1 MKIFSSL
8 NQTQSNAIVA
18 VAIGICFLIGCSI
31 FSGGGKPTGGNS
43 TEDKSG
49 TGFKVWVKTSPC
61 SGGRTDWISIAKQN
75 PAEGGGGSFFQTAD
89 MLTSGLSCS
98 KISDNNCTFA
108 QAMEVANSVRGS
120 SQFANYCCRDY
131 SVWKNTQSGE
141 MSIVK
146 GQGSAGFGW
155 QFEKG
160 DLCCEEAESYAGK
173 TGLCSGTRGG
183 SGWKTEENIDRPG
196 GDYKDFD
203 LSSPNIELCCQS
215 CEDDPNCKAFTY
227 VKPNNQ
233 GDKARCWLKN
243 IVPQP
248 MTSTCCIS
256 GVKDTTTTTTVVRT
270 PTINNS
276 NRGGEGDNSNGKHDG
291 IIPTPTPNSTQTPPP
306 SIGRWTLVSVT
317 AIPETPQQGYSY
329 NAQSSSVHLDVYNGN
344 THDFQ
349 WTKPP
354 AQFDANGFIVALN
367 TQCKP
372 IPKNSCASLMGGRGD
387 GLESDTPPGERKAE
401 ANGADG
407 AGASGQKSV
416 TFKPTLSSPNE
427 IEVEVGLMWGAARF
441 IYKYRRE

>member
-1 MKIFSSL
+1 MRIFRSVNL
-8 NQTQSNAIVA
+8 TQANAIVA
-18 VAIGICFLIGCSI
+18 LAIGITFILACNLFS
-31 FSGGGKPTGGNS
+31 SGGKSTGGNS

-61 SGGRTDWISIAKQN
+61 AGGRTDWISIAKQN
-75 PAEGGGGSFFQTAD
+75 PTEGGGGSFFSTAD
-89 MLTSGLSCS
+89 MLSSGVPCS
-98 KISDNNCTFA
+98 KISDNSCTFA
-108 QAMEVANSVRGS
+108 QAMEAANSVRGS

-131 SVWKNTQSGE
+131 SVWKNTQTGE

-146 GQGSAGFGW
+146 GPGSAGFGW

-160 DLCCEEAESYAGK
+160 NLCCEEAESFAGK
-173 TGLCSGTRGG
+173 PGLCSGTRAGA
-183 SGWKTEENIDRPG
+183 GWKTDENIDRPG
-196 GDYKDFD
+196 GDYQDYD
-203 LSSPNIELCCQS
+203 LSSPNIEICRQACQ
-215 CEDDPNCKAFTY
+215 DDPNCKAFTY
-227 VKPNNQ
+227 VKPGNQ
-233 GDKARCWLKN
+233 GEKARCWLKN

-256 GVKDTTTTTTVVRT
+256 GVKETGTTTVVRT
-270 PTINNS
+270 PKNNNS
-276 NRGGEGDNSNGKHDG
+276 SSNSDDGTTYPNDNRGQSNTANY
-291 IIPTPTPNSTQTPPP
+291 PTPTPPP

-317 AIPETPQQGYSY
+317 AIPETPQKGYSY
-329 NAQSSSVHLDVYNGN
+329 NAQSSTVHLDIYNGN

-354 AQFDANGFIVALN
+354 AQFDANGFTVALN
-367 TQCKP
+367 TQCDP
-372 IPKNSCASLMGGRGD
+372 IPKNSCASLMGVRSD

-407 AGASGQKSV
+407 AAANGQKSV
-416 TFKPTLSSPNE
+416 TFKPSLSSPNE